1 MADADLIQISNAGLE
16 KAFQVAASLESGR
29 HSAQFRSLKE
39 NLFPV
44 INVTST
50 W

>member
-1 MADADLIQISNAGLE
+1 MADADRIQISNAGLE
-16 KAFQVAASLESGR
+16 RAFQVAASLESGR

-39 NLFPV
+39 NLIPV
-44 INVTST
+44 INVTNT